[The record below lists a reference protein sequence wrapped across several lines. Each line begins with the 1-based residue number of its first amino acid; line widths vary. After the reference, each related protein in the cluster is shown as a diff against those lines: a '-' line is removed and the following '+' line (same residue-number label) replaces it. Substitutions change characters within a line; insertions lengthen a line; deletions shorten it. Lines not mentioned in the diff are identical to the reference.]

1 MDILQ
6 FGIPTRGGAAKVEKH
21 PTTPVLTIEPSA
33 VLKGQSSKITLNPT
47 AITTLGLDHESDVTQ
62 EVSFAFSEDVL
73 IGNTSGN
80 ESIPEKDRYRVFKNG
95 TISNKRLH
103 NYLASLEGMGI
114 GEYELIAEPNG
125 TFKLVTV
132 GTIQPESNMTN
143 EAPLS
148 FEAPAETE
156 EEFV

>member
-6 FGIPTRGGAAKVEKH
+6 FGIPTRGGSAKVEKY

-47 AITTLGLDHESDVTQ
+47 AITTLELDHESDITQ
-62 EVSFAFSEDVL
+62 EVSFAFNDNVL

-80 ESIPEKDRYRVFKNG
+80 ESISEKDRYRVFKNG

-114 GEYELIAEPNG
+114 GEYELIPGPNG
-125 TFKLVTV
+125 TFKLTTV
-132 GTIQPESNMTN
+132 GAISAETNMSNDTL
-143 EAPLS
+143 P
-148 FEAPAETE
+148 FDAPAETE
-156 EEFV
+156 EEYA